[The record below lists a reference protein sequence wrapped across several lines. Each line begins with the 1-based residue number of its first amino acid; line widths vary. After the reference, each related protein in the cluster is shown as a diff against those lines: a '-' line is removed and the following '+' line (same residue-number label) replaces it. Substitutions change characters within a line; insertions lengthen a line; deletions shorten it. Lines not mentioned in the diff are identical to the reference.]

1 MARHDRTHREERRAQ
16 RSTRGF
22 GAVFLCFLTGFAC
35 LGLLGCQ
42 RELDMAKDYD
52 DRNAATTIRYT
63 GVREATRQYPD
74 YGVIRSTIF
83 SGPAGGKG
91 AKEGPSP

>member
-1 MARHDRTHREERRAQ
+1 MTRAVIP
-16 RSTRGF
+16 RVSLLST
-22 GAVFLCFLTGFAC
+22 AL

-63 GVREATRQYPD
+63 GVREEMRQYPD
-74 YGVIRSTIF
+74 YSVIRSTILTSSP
-83 SGPAGGKG
+83 SGNKASSQGR
-91 AKEGPSP
+91 AR